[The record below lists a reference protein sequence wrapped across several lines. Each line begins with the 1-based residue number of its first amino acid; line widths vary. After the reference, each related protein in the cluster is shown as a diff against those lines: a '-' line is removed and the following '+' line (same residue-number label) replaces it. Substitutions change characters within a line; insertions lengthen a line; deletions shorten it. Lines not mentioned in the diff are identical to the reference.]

1 MAISSRKVKP
11 LTPNNSGGASE
22 VEYQNLIR
30 KLLDADE
37 HLMVTGG
44 AGSGKTT
51 AALRKAALAI
61 SRGLVYPH
69 STVLFLSFANA
80 TIDRVTEHAGSLLD
94 STVRKQLE
102 VSTYHGLAWS
112 ILRSHGYLLGSPR
125 ALAILSPGEEN
136 AFRATL
142 GDPDADI
149 SGEFRRLFTDFGQ
162 VPFDL
167 FAELAAEIL
176 VTNPAIAG
184 AYSTAH
190 PVIFLD
196 EFQDTSDSQWEMI
209 RALGVTSTL
218 VALGDPDQ
226 RIYGHLPGASDR
238 RFEDFRDTYSPV
250 EFDLSAWNW
259 RSPEGAIATFG
270 QDVLSGRLRDDYDSV
285 HLMRTGYQPLSE
297 LKWAVLAGLKR
308 VSESNGTIAI
318 LTPTRALAARVYDY
332 FRQAQSI
339 QLPSLDL
346 DINSDKD
353 EAFAAVILIA
363 TLLEFTD
370 DGDATVAAACRAF
383 SRYLLTRSAKLAKA
397 SRELSVKML
406 SEATRLETGAPGRE
420 LVATKRLRIAVTAH
434 LARARS
440 GHPFADYLTS
450 LTIASESAIS
460 ELASAGKNART
471 VQLLTRG
478 SDLESGLSEV
488 WRRNSSYA
496 GAAGVMRESV
506 VKYQLLNAKRGSH
519 RLIVMNIHRAK
530 GKEFDEV
537 FVYEE
542 LHTPFVRQGETDLLP
557 ARKSLNVAVT
567 RARKRV
573 TILTPQRA
581 PSALFT

>member
-1 MAISSRKVKP
+1 MS
-11 LTPNNSGGASE
+11 PNSSGGVSE
-22 VEYQNLIR
+22 AEYQKVIQ
-30 KLLDADE
+30 KFLDSDV
-37 HLMVTGG
+37 HVVITGG

-61 SRGLVYPH
+61 DNGLIHPH
-69 STVLFLSFANA
+69 STALFLSFANA
-80 TIDRVTEHAGSLLD
+80 TIDRVAEHAGSLLD
-94 STVRKQLE
+94 SAALKRLE

-136 AFRATL
+136 AFRASL

-162 VPFDL
+162 VPFEL

-176 VTNPAIAG
+176 VANPAIAR
-184 AYSTAH
+184 AYSSAH

-209 RALGVTSTL
+209 QALGATSTL
-218 VALGDPDQ
+218 IALGDPDQ
-226 RIYGHLPGASDR
+226 RIYSHLPGASDR
-238 RFEDFRDTYSPV
+238 RFADFRDAYAPV

-259 RSPEGAIATFG
+259 RSPEGAIAAFG
-270 QDVLSGRLRDDYDSV
+270 QDVLSGQLGDSYDSV
-285 HLMRTGYQPLSE
+285 HIVVTGYQPLSE

-308 VSESNGTIAI
+308 VRESNGTIAI
-318 LTPTRALAARVYDY
+318 LTPTRALSARVYDY
-332 FRQAQSI
+332 FREAQSD
-339 QLPSLDL
+339 QLPRLGL

-353 EAFAAVILIA
+353 EAFAAVIIIA
-363 TLLEFTD
+363 TLMELTD
-370 DGDATVAAACRAF
+370 DGDASIAAACRAF
-383 SRYLLTRSAKLAKA
+383 SRYLLTRSAKLAKT
-397 SRELSVKML
+397 SRELSAKML

-420 LVATKRLRIAVTAH
+420 LVATKRLRIAVAAH
-434 LARARS
+434 LARAHS

-450 LTIASESAIS
+450 LTIATESEMG

-478 SDLESGLSEV
+478 SELESALSEA
-488 WRRNSSYA
+488 WRRTSSYA
-496 GAAGVMRESV
+496 GAAEAMRESV
-506 VKYQLLNAKRGSH
+506 VQYQLLSAKRGS
-519 RLIVMNIHRAK
+519 RNLIVMNIHRAK

-542 LHTPFVRQGETDLLP
+542 LHTPFVRQGETDLSA
-557 ARKSLNVAVT
+557 ARKNMNVAVT

-573 TILTPQRA
+573 TILTPRRA